1 MSMSGTTKASENT
14 KFERV
19 YENEYSKSVWR
30 YDYSITK
37 SGPVSVSITYKKD
50 ISEKKQTLGDLIP
63 KKKSRKK

>member
-1 MSMSGTTKASENT
+1 MSISGTTKTSDNT

-19 YENEYSKSVWR
+19 YENEYSKSVWK

-63 KKKSRKK
+63 KKKGRKK

>member
-1 MSMSGTTKASENT
+1 MSMSGTTKTSESN

-19 YENEYSKSVWR
+19 YETENSKSIWR

-50 ISEKKQTLGDLIP
+50 ISEKKQSLGDLIP
-63 KKKSRKK
+63 KKKGRKK

>member
-1 MSMSGTTKASENT
+1 MSISGTTKTSDNT

-19 YENEYSKSVWR
+19 YENEYSKSVWK

>member
-19 YENEYSKSVWR
+19 YETENSKSVWR
-30 YDYSITK
+30 YDYSISK

-50 ISEKKQTLGDLIP
+50 ISEKKQSLGDLIP

>member
-1 MSMSGTTKASENT
+1 MSTSGTTKASESL

-19 YENEYSKSVWR
+19 YETEYTKSVWK

>member
-19 YENEYSKSVWR
+19 YESEYSKSIWR

-50 ISEKKQTLGDLIP
+50 ISQKKQTLGDLIP
-63 KKKSRKK
+63 NKKSRKK